1 MWTEQNNTLYKAF
14 EFKDFKEAFAF
25 MTKVAA
31 VAEKMNHHPT
41 WSNTYNKVEISLTTH
56 DAGNKITQLDE
67 DMADAIDK
75 LQKVSPSEQP

>member
-1 MWTEQNNTLYKAF
+1 MWTEQNSMLYRAF

-31 VAEKMNHHPT
+31 LAEKLNHHPT
-41 WSNTYNKVEISLTTH
+41 WTNTYNKVEIWLTTH
-56 DAGNKITQLDE
+56 DAGNEITQLDE

-75 LQKVSPSEQP
+75 L

>member
-1 MWTEQNNTLYKAF
+1 MWIEENNKLYRSF
-14 EFKDFKEAFAF
+14 EFKDFKDAFAF

-41 WSNTYNKVEISLTTH
+41 WTNTYNKVEIWLSTH
-56 DAGNKITQLDE
+56 DAGDAITQLDE

-75 LQKVSPSEQP
+75 L